1 MFHLDVDTITMT
13 SISNFPPRS
22 GKARSTSQT
31 YQDSN
36 SNNIR
41 NQTGDTSGIR
51 ARKQD
56 NNLRRA
62 YGNAVGNLGGRDD
75 DSTGTETTRNGISRR
90 HIRKRLK
97 EKEKIPGHV
106 QWIKWMNSEWK
117 NRKSSSI

>member
-22 GKARSTSQT
+22 GKATTSQT
-31 YQDSN
+31 YQDNN
-36 SNNIR
+36 SNNIG

-56 NNLRRA
+56 NNVRRA
-62 YGNAVGNLGGRDD
+62 YGNAVGNLGRRDD

-117 NRKSSSI
+117 NRK

>member
-1 MFHLDVDTITMT
+1 MT

-22 GKARSTSQT
+22 GKERSTSQT
-31 YQDSN
+31 YQDSD

-51 ARKQD
+51 ARKQGKQG
-56 NNLRRA
+56 NNVRKA
-62 YGNAVGNLGGRDD
+62 YSNSVGNLGGRDD
-75 DSTGTETTRNGISRR
+75 DSTGTETTRNGISKR
-90 HIRKRLK
+90 HIRNSIK
-97 EKEKIPGHV
+97 EQEKIPGHV

>member
-22 GKARSTSQT
+22 GKATTSQT
-31 YQDSN
+31 YQDNN
-36 SNNIR
+36 SNNIG

-56 NNLRRA
+56 NNVRRA
-62 YGNAVGNLGGRDD
+62 YANAVGNLGGRDD

-117 NRKSSSI
+117 NRK